1 VSPSVKKKA
10 APPAGGKAPDGGA
23 IRPYA
28 TAKTWAAWL
37 KKHHAVPEGVWIR
50 FFKKG
55 SGVPTITYA
64 EALDEALCWGW
75 IDGHVRALDEQS
87 WIHRFTPRRPRSGW
101 SKRNCEHVA
110 RLSKAGRMM
119 PSGLVQVA
127 AAKADGRWDRAYD
140 SPSSNTI
147 PGDFLQAVARDK
159 KAGAFFMT
167 LNRANLYA
175 ISYRLQ
181 TAKKPETRARRFA
194 QILEMLKEGRKF
206 H

>member
-1 VSPSVKKKA
+1 VKKKA
-10 APPAGGKAPDGGA
+10 AEPVLGAAPDGGA

-28 TAKTWAAWL
+28 TAKAWAAWL

-55 SGVPTITYA
+55 SGVPGISYA

-75 IDGHVRALDEQS
+75 IDGHVRALDERS

-101 SKRNCEHVA
+101 SKRNREHVA

-119 PSGLVQVA
+119 PGGLAQVA

-140 SPSSNTI
+140 SPSSHTI
-147 PGDFLQAVARDK
+147 PGDFLHAVAGDK
-159 KAGAFFMT
+159 KAAAFFKT

-181 TAKKPETRARRFA
+181 TAKKPETRVRRFG
-194 QILEMLKEGRKF
+194 QILAMLKEGRKF